1 MAWSDLFKTGD
12 SVTAGRGGLEQVG
25 DGGQEA
31 TEGLS
36 TRGCWPELR
45 LRRGQFIDTYDGN
58 SVLHNPLSLN
68 MLFSLHIHNFNITG
82 INF

>member
-31 TEGLS
+31 TESLS
-36 TRGCWPELR
+36 TRGWWA
-45 LRRGQFIDTYDGN
+45 
-58 SVLHNPLSLN
+58 
-68 MLFSLHIHNFNITG
+68 
-82 INF
+82 